1 MIEEYEGVYSP
12 STLLWVFTIKNILSG
27 VLSKFVRVF
36 WINCYDGSLETCTMS
51 DIAAFSEIL
60 KCT

>member
-12 STLLWVFTIKNILSG
+12 STLHWVFTIKYILCG
-27 VLSKFVRVF
+27 VLSKYVRVF